1 MLFKEFVEGVETD
14 SNLFDLNAMK
24 INAYCER
31 AFREYEINMKESD
44 YKVLTESGTEDDLD
58 YLYEAAGESLG
69 EKIKRATIKVIENL
83 KKFAASIGNRIK
95 EFFTG
100 NQKNIDRAAKRFSNS
115 PRGRNAKV
123 KVLNKKKADSI
134 FKQTEAKLKKAAVA
148 AKHGRADENTFKKIM
163 ADHKKAVAGIGTIM
177 ISAASAFGF
186 LKYKDYTKKFN
197 SEVLELHREFG
208 RFYQNLDADRLKE
221 IQKDLKKDE
230 YKYVDIKGVTRDV
243 IVSKKAYSAFLNAYA
258 NLKKEKIKL
267 DMDHVKSLWSGIR
280 ETVSKLGAVAK
291 NKLPKGKNQVAKETT
306 NESFFDD
313 FDDYSI
319 FDESE
324 DYDDYD
330 EDIYEESEF
339 DDVFDEFE
347 EYEEDVYEESEFDDI
362 FGYDDK

>member
-1 MLFKEFVEGVETD
+1 MLFTEFLEGVETD

-31 AFREYEINMKESD
+31 AFREYEINMKESE
-44 YKVLTESGTEDDLD
+44 YKILTESGTEDDLD

-95 EFFTG
+95 GFFTG
-100 NQKNIDRAAKRFSNS
+100 NQKNIDSVAKRFSNS

-134 FKQTEAKLKKAAVA
+134 FKQTEAKLKKAVVA

-177 ISAASAFGF
+177 ISVASAFGF

-197 SEVLELHREFG
+197 SEVLELQRELG
-208 RFYQNLDADRLKE
+208 GFYQNLDADSLKE
-221 IQKDLKKDE
+221 IQKELKKD
-230 YKYVDIKGVTRDV
+230 KDKNVDIKGFTRDV
-243 IVSKKAYSAFLNAYA
+243 TVSKKAYSAFVNSYA

-267 DMDHVKSLWSGIR
+267 DMDHVKSVWSGIR

-291 NKLPKGKNQVAKETT
+291 NKLPKGKNQVAEETT

-339 DDVFDEFE
+339 DDVFDESE

-362 FGYDDK
+362 FGDDDK